1 MRGRG
6 LAMAVV
12 AALVLLAWA
21 GPVLAGA
28 TPPPPGDAELA
39 RRYAPVLY
47 FHPGEIFRP
56 QPVDVIVERADLL

>member
-6 LAMAVV
+6 LAVAIV
-12 AALVLLAWA
+12 AAVVLLAWA

-28 TPPPPGDAELA
+28 APPPPDDAELA
-39 RRYAPVLY
+39 RRYAPVLHFY
-47 FHPGEIFRP
+47 PAEVFRP